1 MRRLRRF
8 LNRLATSTTRR
19 RGEDRLREEV
29 EEHLAQQTADNVR
42 AGLSPREARRQAV
55 LKFGAVEA
63 VKEHYRDEQGLPR
76 LESLMQDVRY
86 ALRQLRKAPLFT
98 ITAALSLAVGIGA
111 NAAVFTVVDRLL
123 LRSLPVVN
131 PQELVIVTD
140 ERSLE
145 QSSPRFSYPFYAA
158 LSNNEVLP
166 GVAARFSLSMNATT
180 NDGVARVAGEL
191 VSGNVLRRHWR
202 RHPDRPAAD
211 AGRRPFAG
219 SPRRCGPQ

>member
-63 VKEHYRDEQGLPR
+63 VKEHYRDEQGLPQ
-76 LESLMQDVRY
+76 LESLMQDLRY

-98 ITAALSLAVGIGA
+98 VTAALSLAVGIGA

-123 LRSLPVVN
+123 LNRSPSS
-131 PQELVIVTD
+131 IR
-140 ERSLE
+140 RSSS
-145 QSSPRFSYPFYAA
+145 SSPM
-158 LSNNEVLP
+158 N
-166 GVAARFSLSMNATT
+166 GVWNRAVRGSRTGTT
-180 NDGVARVAGEL
+180 
-191 VSGNVLRRHWR
+191 
-202 RHPDRPAAD
+202 RP
-211 AGRRPFAG
+211 
-219 SPRRCGPQ
+219 